1 MGNPTLTSYSMLGGP
16 TKSYINQGPWNTTLT
31 DQHTDAL
38 EVPGTLRSE
47 GPNIYMYVCGGLASC
62 TKGAPVTVSTGIT
75 DLGASGFIAPF
86 CVTALA
92 ALTANPNLIFAVAP
106 ATLGTQLYGWVLK
119 RGFMTANFAS
129 DALATPGAS
138 YVFNATTAGLL
149 SPGGLTANAVALQN
163 ATTAVASAGGAGSL
177 VYFNSP
183 L

>member
-16 TKSYINQGPWNTTLT
+16 NKSYINQGPWNTTLT
-31 DQHTDAL
+31 DTHTDAQ
-38 EVPGTLRSE
+38 ETPGILRQE
-47 GPNIYMYVCGGLASC
+47 GPNTYMYALVGSNVTKASPL
-62 TKGAPVTVSTGIT
+62 TISTGLT
-75 DLGASGFIAPF
+75 DSGTSGYIAPF
-86 CVTALA
+86 ALTQLGI
-92 ALTANPNLIFAVAP
+92 LTANPNLIFAVAP
-106 ATLGTQLYGWVLK
+106 QAMASAQYGWVLK

-129 DALATPGAS
+129 DALATPGSS